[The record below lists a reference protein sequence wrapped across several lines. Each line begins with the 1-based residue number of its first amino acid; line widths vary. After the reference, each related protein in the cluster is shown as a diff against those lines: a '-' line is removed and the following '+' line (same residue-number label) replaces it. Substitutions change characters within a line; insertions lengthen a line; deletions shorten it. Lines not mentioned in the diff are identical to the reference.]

1 MEFKD
6 NGLSNNITKE
16 QLAHMTDEQIE
27 EMATVYSEGNPGLKE
42 LLIYCSKNQ
51 IPTFA
56 SCGGH
61 PDRQDNSPYIGFIL
75 DDSST
80 ELFSRIFPE
89 ILKSNRSVS
98 ISSFDTLSRLTIY
111 VDKENPEIAF
121 QNLRNTIEQ
130 FKQFPQNENF
140 NRLSYIIQHACG
152 NVDFDLIG
160 DPNGEISK
168 IEFIGSSNQ
177 LGLKKMPRE
186 FSSSLN
192 NVFQFSENIDNVL
205 DTIIENMEIS
215 DEKEI
220 INLENKALENLLQY
234 CSEHEISVLTSRGVT
249 INGKADRNFIAFDLN
264 DNDKGILSK
273 LFLMQ
278 LYENSEMRLWKHED
292 EMRFAVYLKDA
303 NIEPQFAQI
312 QNCFEDYEKNAPTYD
327 NLFEKITS
335 SIKNNSNDLHFTIN
349 GLLYAKDQNLPL
361 LLPDENK
368 GLEPPTPINE
378 YSSNTSIN
386 PYEIINEEFDDFI
399 QSLENSEEEHI
410 EEKNVESSLGDD
422 KLTNIKDFCKKVPY
436 NLMGMNILSSFI
448 PKVRNLGKT
457 KDNERSKPWTR

>member
-1 MEFKD
+1 MEFKA
-6 NGLSNNITKE
+6 NGLSDNITKE
-16 QLAHMTDEQIE
+16 QLAQMTDEQIE

-273 LFLMQ
+273 LFL
-278 LYENSEMRLWKHED
+278 
-292 EMRFAVYLKDA
+292 
-303 NIEPQFAQI
+303 I
-312 QNCFEDYEKNAPTYD
+312 
-327 NLFEKITS
+327 
-335 SIKNNSNDLHFTIN
+335 
-349 GLLYAKDQNLPL
+349 
-361 LLPDENK
+361 
-368 GLEPPTPINE
+368 
-378 YSSNTSIN
+378 
-386 PYEIINEEFDDFI
+386 
-399 QSLENSEEEHI
+399 
-410 EEKNVESSLGDD
+410 
-422 KLTNIKDFCKKVPY
+422 
-436 NLMGMNILSSFI
+436 
-448 PKVRNLGKT
+448 
-457 KDNERSKPWTR
+457 

>member
-1 MEFKD
+1 MEFKA
-6 NGLSNNITKE
+6 NGLSDNITKE
-16 QLAHMTDEQIE
+16 QLAQMTDEQIE

-177 LGLKKMPRE
+177 LGLKKCP
-186 FSSSLN
+186 
-192 NVFQFSENIDNVL
+192 ENF
-205 DTIIENMEIS
+205 
-215 DEKEI
+215 
-220 INLENKALENLLQY
+220 LL
-234 CSEHEISVLTSRGVT
+234 V
-249 INGKADRNFIAFDLN
+249 
-264 DNDKGILSK
+264 
-273 LFLMQ
+273 
-278 LYENSEMRLWKHED
+278 
-292 EMRFAVYLKDA
+292 
-303 NIEPQFAQI
+303 
-312 QNCFEDYEKNAPTYD
+312 
-327 NLFEKITS
+327 
-335 SIKNNSNDLHFTIN
+335 
-349 GLLYAKDQNLPL
+349 
-361 LLPDENK
+361 
-368 GLEPPTPINE
+368 
-378 YSSNTSIN
+378 
-386 PYEIINEEFDDFI
+386 
-399 QSLENSEEEHI
+399 
-410 EEKNVESSLGDD
+410 
-422 KLTNIKDFCKKVPY
+422 
-436 NLMGMNILSSFI
+436 
-448 PKVRNLGKT
+448 
-457 KDNERSKPWTR
+457 